1 VPKARTTT
9 HNWLL
14 WDAVLKPGTYTWQV
28 NARGK
33 EPETSEPRRFTITPD
48 AVPFVVPGP
57 GTIVVRA
64 RSTARPRTWARDSAS
79 ALNALKSERAKGFK
93 TLVDSVWNDE
103 KRFEAEPTSQ
113 SLNSNYNDAVSEQK
127 RTLAAALAWAG
138 THERRFGEDAA
149 RRLMA
154 QAAWS
159 TTGPIAYKTNDMA
172 SRTVAWTLAL
182 GFDWTYDYLSAQQ
195 KQAITAAIRA
205 RTQPMFEDIMKR
217 ITVYPYDSHGNVTLN
232 VVAAIGVLMAGEIVE
247 ADDWVKEAVPAAVAW
262 TSPWG
267 WQDGGFANG
276 TAQAFWDTGSNL
288 TVWYVLRDA
297 AGVDL
302 SKKEWVRNH
311 ARFLAYF
318 VPPGRAVGGLRRR
331 AGDAA
336 RRSLVARGQ
345 GARRLRALR
354 RSRAG
359 TREARTARTKR
370 AWSCCSRRTRT
381 SHPRVFRRERR
392 TPRPFPPSA
401 GSRCTAA
408 SRTRIAC
415 RSSSSRAPTART
427 TTAMPTRTPS

>member
-1 VPKARTTT
+1 
-9 HNWLL
+9 
-14 WDAVLKPGTYTWQV
+14 
-28 NARGK
+28 
-33 EPETSEPRRFTITPD
+33 
-48 AVPFVVPGP
+48 
-57 GTIVVRA
+57 
-64 RSTARPRTWARDSAS
+64 
-79 ALNALKSERAKGFK
+79 
-93 TLVDSVWNDE
+93 
-103 KRFEAEPTSQ
+103 
-113 SLNSNYNDAVSEQK
+113 VSEQK

-138 THERRFGEDAA
+138 THDRRFGEDAA

-217 ITVYPYDSHGNVTLN
+217 ITVYPYDSHGNITLN

-288 TVWYVLRDA
+288 TAWYVLRDA

-302 SKKEWVRNH
+302 SKKEWVRSH

-318 VPPGRAVGGLRRR
+318 VPPGAPSGAFGDGLEMPLAEVWSRVGKAL
-331 AGDAA
+331 AA
-336 RRSLVARGQ
+336 FAPSPLARWYARSQ
-345 GARRLRALR
+345 
-354 RSRAG
+354 SRED
-359 TREARTARTKR
+359 EARVELLTAPHADFSSARF
-370 AWSCCSRRTRT
+370 
-381 SHPRVFRRERR
+381 PEG
-392 TPRPFPPSA
+392 TPDPPSFPPSA
-401 GSRCTAA
+401 GSPCTAA
-408 SRTRIAC
+408 SRTRTGSP
-415 RSSSSRAPTART
+415 SSSSRAPTART